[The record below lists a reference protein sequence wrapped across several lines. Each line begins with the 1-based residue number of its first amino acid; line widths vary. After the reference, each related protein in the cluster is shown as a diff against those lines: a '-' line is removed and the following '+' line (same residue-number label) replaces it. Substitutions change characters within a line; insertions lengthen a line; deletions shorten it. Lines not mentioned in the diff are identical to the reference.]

1 MRCSPGRSKRSPG
14 GRSTGGTPHGRE
26 RYHTGGV
33 RGRSSA
39 SGEGTRGGGVG
50 GGGGAGAQ
58 RRGGP
63 LAAGTRIR
71 VAAGDPG
78 GGVDG
83 AERTAGGE
91 RELWL
96 RGRAAV
102 SAASGVAGACVVG
115 GRAGALRRGAGRAA
129 GAFCRGRGERGED
142 RAAGGAGRAAGAGV

>member
-96 RGRAAV
+96 RGREVAV
-102 SAASGVAGACVVG
+102 RVQYGQCERCHRGQVPVRAEIEVDEKGFTAGLQEL
-115 GRAGALRRGAGRAA
+115 ALL
-129 GAFCRGRGERGED
+129 
-142 RAAGGAGRAAGAGV
+142 AGVLEPYAA